1 MKTLVPCV
9 ILLCLANIAIAEQ
22 VVEEWECAEL
32 LLPDWNKI
40 LVTAKVFEGRQSG
53 NIDVANITHEAV
65 YRVAGF
71 ERRWD
76 FVLDDDMS
84 YVYAFVIEPNG
95 RASYY
100 DFSNGPRASAS
111 MLMTCRQKK

>member
-1 MKTLVPCV
+1 MKNLILCL
-9 ILLCLANIAIAEQ
+9 ILLGLANTPMAQQ

-40 LVTAKVFEGRQSG
+40 LVTARVFEGRQSG
-53 NIDVANITHEAV
+53 SIDVANITHEAV
-65 YRVAGF
+65 YRAAGF

-76 FVLDDDMS
+76 FVLGNDLTH
-84 YVYAFVIEPNG
+84 VYAFVIEPNG

-100 DFSNGPRASAS
+100 DFSNGSRASTVS
-111 MLMTCRQKK
+111 S